1 MQSKKI
7 HPVKSGWDLNTL
19 VKGIC
24 MKKEFLE
31 TGKIVGTHGIKGMV
45 RINPWADDGDFL
57 CRFKR
62 LFIGNAKKEI
72 KVSDIRPAGRVVI
85 AKLDGIDSVEAA
97 ERLRDSTVYIKRDD
111 VDLPPDRYFVSE
123 IIGSKVY
130 NAKDD
135 SLLGTLSNVSET
147 GANDVW
153 HIEKGGKE
161 YLVPAIDEVIAL
173 VDIENDTIKI
183 NVMEGIFD
191 ED

>member
-1 MQSKKI
+1 
-7 HPVKSGWDLNTL
+7 
-19 VKGIC
+19 

-31 TGKIVGTHGIKGMV
+31 TGKIVGTHGIRGMV

-57 CRFKR
+57 CQFKR

-72 KVSDIRPAGRVVI
+72 RVSDIRPNGRVVI
-85 AKLDGIDSVEAA
+85 AKLDGVDSVEAA

-111 VDLPPDRYFVSE
+111 VNLLPERYFVSE

-135 SLLGTLSNVSET
+135 SLLGTLSDVSET